1 MDGIHVTKEHSRRA
15 VMNFKHPL
23 NIGIIWGVVIG
34 LSLAMAHNVRA
45 DKEMA
50 SALPLEDLRTFTDVY
65 ARIKQDYVT
74 DVDDSDLLKNAIRGM
89 LAGLDPH
96 SSYLDEEQF
105 RELQIGTSG
114 EFGGLGI
121 EVGMENGF
129 VKVIAPIDDT
139 PADRAGVKAG
149 DLIIKLDDKSVK
161 GLTLEE
167 AVKLMR
173 GKKGSDIVL
182 TIVREGEDAPLDL
195 TLTRDVIRVR
205 SVRNRVLE
213 PGYGYVRISN
223 FQSKTTRG
231 LLDALNSLKKK
242 NEGDLKGLVLD
253 LRNNP
258 GGVLTGAVGV
268 SDVFLK
274 DNQLIVYTEG
284 RVEDSEL
291 KYSAST
297 GDSLAG
303 APLVVL
309 INQGSASAS
318 EIVAGAMQD
327 HERATILG
335 TTSFGKGSVQTILP
349 LNDST
354 ALKLT
359 TARYYTPQGRSIQ
372 SEGIVPDILLKIEGA
387 SDEESTALSIIS
399 EADLEGHLENENQ
412 EVNRKAREPKS
423 VVTVPK
429 QTKDDATD
437 YALEEALKVL
447 KTMSGTQQAKL

>member
-1 MDGIHVTKEHSRRA
+1 MTEEISRRA
-15 VMNFKHPL
+15 VMKFKQPL
-23 NIGIIWGVVIG
+23 TIGIIWGIVIG
-34 LSLAMAHNVRA
+34 LGLSVAHNVWA
-45 DKEMA
+45 DKNMA

-74 DVDDSDLLKNAIRGM
+74 DVEDSDLLKNAIRGM
-89 LAGLDPH
+89 LSGLDPH

-139 PADRAGVKAG
+139 PAARAGVKAG

-173 GKKGSDIVL
+173 GKKGSDINL
-182 TIVREGEDAPLDL
+182 TIVREGEDTPIEIK
-195 TLTRDVIRVR
+195 LTRDVIRVR

-231 LLDALNSLKKK
+231 LLDALESLKKK

-297 GDSLAG
+297 GDSLKG

-327 HERATILG
+327 HERATIIG

-349 LNDST
+349 LNDNT

-359 TARYYTPQGRSIQ
+359 TARYYTPAGRSIQ
-372 SEGIVPDILLKIEGA
+372 SEGIVPDILLKVEGA
-387 SDEESTALSIIS
+387 SEEDKTALSIIS
-399 EADLEGHLENENQ
+399 ESDLDGHLENENT
-412 EVNRKAREPKS
+412 KSKIKREPKS
-423 VVTVPK
+423 VITIPK
-429 QTKDDATD
+429 QSRDDAND
-437 YALEEALKVL
+437 YALDEALKVL
-447 KTMSGTQQAKL
+447 KSKTGTQQASL

>member
-1 MDGIHVTKEHSRRA
+1 MEKLHSRSIA
-15 VMNFKHPL
+15 MKYKHPMS
-23 NIGIIWGVVIG
+23 IGVMLGVVFG
-34 LSLAMAHNVRA
+34 LTLTLAHNVWA
-45 DKEMA
+45 EKQKVA
-50 SALPLEDLRTFTDVY
+50 TLPLEDLRVFTDVY

-74 DVDDSDLLKNAIRGM
+74 EVDDGELLENAIRGM
-89 LAGLDPH
+89 LSGLDPH
-96 SSYLDEEQF
+96 SAFLDEEQF

-139 PADRAGVKAG
+139 PAERAGVKAG

-173 GKKGSDIVL
+173 GKKGSNIDL
-182 TIVREGEDAPLDL
+182 TIVREGEDAPLNISI
-195 TLTRDVIRVR
+195 TRDVIRVR
-205 SVRNRVLE
+205 SVRSRILE
-213 PGYGYVRISN
+213 PGFGYVRISN

-231 LLDALNSLKKK
+231 LLDAIGSLKKK
-242 NEGDLKGLVLD
+242 NEGSIKGLVLD

-268 SDVFLK
+268 SDVFLN
-274 DNQLIVYTEG
+274 DNKLIVYTEG
-284 RVEDSEL
+284 RVEESEL

-297 GDSLAG
+297 GDSLNG

-327 HERATILG
+327 HNRATILG

-349 LNDST
+349 LKENA

-359 TARYYTPQGRSIQ
+359 TARYYTPLGRSIQ
-372 SEGIVPDILLKIEGA
+372 SQGIVPDILLK
-387 SDEESTALSIIS
+387 EESEDGDKKSFGGIS
-399 EADLEGHLENENQ
+399 EVDLSGHLENDSE
-412 EVNRKAREPKS
+412 EKEAREPKS
-423 VVTVPK
+423 VVTIPK
-429 QTKDDATD
+429 ATEGDTTD
-437 YALEEALKVL
+437 YALDEALKIL
-447 KTMSGTQQAKL
+447 KGVEYTSTSNTAT

>member
-1 MDGIHVTKEHSRRA
+1 
-15 VMNFKHPL
+15 MNFKHPL
-23 NIGIIWGVVIG
+23 SIGIIWGVVIG
-34 LSLAMAHNVRA
+34 LGLSVAHNVWA
-45 DKEMA
+45 DKEMV
-50 SALPLEDLRTFTDVY
+50 SDLPLDDLRTFTDVY

-89 LAGLDPH
+89 LSGLDPH

-149 DLIIKLDDKSVK
+149 DLIIKLDEKSVK

-205 SVRNRVLE
+205 SVRNRILE

-231 LLDALNSLKKK
+231 LLDALQSLKKK
-242 NEGDLKGLVLD
+242 NDGTELKGLVLD

-274 DNQLIVYTEG
+274 DNKLIVYTEG

-291 KYSAST
+291 KYTAST
-297 GDSLAG
+297 GDSLNG

-335 TTSFGKGSVQTILP
+335 ATSFGKGSVQTILP

-359 TARYYTPQGRSIQ
+359 TARYYTPLGRSIQ
-372 SEGIVPDILLKIEGA
+372 SEGIVPDILLKVEGS
-387 SDEESTALSIIS
+387 SDAESSALSIIS
-399 EADLEGHLENENQ
+399 EADLEGHLENEHQ
-412 EVNRKAREPKS
+412 EANAKAREPKS
-423 VVTVPK
+423 VVTIPK

-447 KTMSGTQQAKL
+447 KSMSGIQQAKI

>member
-1 MDGIHVTKEHSRRA
+1 MEEISRRA
-15 VMNFKHPL
+15 VMKFKQPL
-23 NIGIIWGVVIG
+23 TIGIIWGIVIG
-34 LSLAMAHNVRA
+34 LGLSVAHNVWA
-45 DKEMA
+45 DKNMA

-89 LAGLDPH
+89 LSGLDPH

-139 PADRAGVKAG
+139 PAARAGVKAG

-173 GKKGSDIVL
+173 GKKGSNINL
-182 TIVREGEDAPLDL
+182 TIVREGEDTPLEIK
-195 TLTRDVIRVR
+195 LTRDVIRVR

-231 LLDALNSLKKK
+231 LLDALESLKKK
-242 NEGDLKGLVLD
+242 NNGDLKGLVLD

-274 DNQLIVYTEG
+274 DNKLIVYTEG

-291 KYSAST
+291 KYNTST
-297 GDSLAG
+297 GDSLKG

-327 HERATILG
+327 HERATIIG

-349 LNDST
+349 LNDNT

-359 TARYYTPQGRSIQ
+359 TARYYTPAGRSIQ
-372 SEGIVPDILLKIEGA
+372 TEGIVPDILLKVEGA
-387 SDEESTALSIIS
+387 SEEDKSALSIIS
-399 EADLEGHLENENQ
+399 ESDLDGHLVNENTIS
-412 EVNRKAREPKS
+412 KIKREPKS
-423 VVTVPK
+423 VITIPK
-429 QTKDDATD
+429 QSRDDAND
-437 YALEEALKVL
+437 YALDEALKVL
-447 KTMSGTQQAKL
+447 KSMTGTQQASL

>member
-1 MDGIHVTKEHSRRA
+1 
-15 VMNFKHPL
+15 
-23 NIGIIWGVVIG
+23 
-34 LSLAMAHNVRA
+34 MAHNVWA
-45 DKEMA
+45 DKDMA

-74 DVDDSDLLKNAIRGM
+74 NVDDSDLLKNAIRGM

-173 GKKGSDIVL
+173 GKKGSDIIL
-182 TIVREGEDAPLDL
+182 TIVREGEDAPLAL

-213 PGYGYVRISN
+213 PDYGYVRISN

-231 LLDALNSLKKK
+231 LIDALESLKKK
-242 NEGDLKGLVLD
+242 NEGELKGLVLD

-268 SDVFLK
+268 SDIFLK
-274 DNQLIVYTEG
+274 DKELIVYTEG

-297 GDSLAG
+297 GDSLNG

-327 HERATILG
+327 HERATIIG

-359 TARYYTPQGRSIQ
+359 TARYYTPLGRSIQ
-372 SEGIVPDILLKIEGA
+372 SEGIVPDILLKEEG
-387 SDEESTALSIIS
+387 SSEEESSALSIIS
-399 EADLEGHLENENQ
+399 ESDLEGHLENEGQEANQ
-412 EVNRKAREPKS
+412 KAREPKS
-423 VVTVPK
+423 VVTIPK

-447 KTMSGTQQAKL
+447 KNMTGTQQASN

>member
-1 MDGIHVTKEHSRRA
+1 MTEEISRRA
-15 VMNFKHPL
+15 VMKFKQSL
-23 NIGIIWGVVIG
+23 TIGIIWGIVIG
-34 LSLAMAHNVRA
+34 LGLSVAHNVWA
-45 DKEMA
+45 DKNMA

-74 DVDDSDLLKNAIRGM
+74 DVEDSDLLKNAIRGM
-89 LAGLDPH
+89 LSGLDPH

-139 PADRAGVKAG
+139 PAARAGVKAG

-173 GKKGSDIVL
+173 GKKGSDINL
-182 TIVREGEDAPLDL
+182 TIVREGEDTPLEIK
-195 TLTRDVIRVR
+195 LTRDVIRVR

-231 LLDALNSLKKK
+231 LMDALESLKKK

-274 DNQLIVYTEG
+274 DNKLIVYTEG

-291 KYSAST
+291 KYNAST
-297 GDSLAG
+297 GDSLKG

-327 HERATILG
+327 HERATIIG

-349 LNDST
+349 LNDNT

-359 TARYYTPQGRSIQ
+359 TARYYTPAGRSIQ
-372 SEGIVPDILLKIEGA
+372 SEGIVPDILLKVEGA
-387 SDEESTALSIIS
+387 SEEDKTALSIIS
-399 EADLEGHLENENQ
+399 ESDLDGHLENENT
-412 EVNRKAREPKS
+412 KSKIKREPKS
-423 VVTVPK
+423 VITIPK
-429 QTKDDATD
+429 QSRDDAND
-437 YALEEALKVL
+437 YALDEALKVL
-447 KTMSGTQQAKL
+447 KSKTGTQQASL